1 VPFVLDST
9 VVESPC
15 DGRRSTSEG
24 EGQKRKEG
32 VSVTMM
38 EGGDLLSVRI
48 HGMECPD
55 QNTISSCTHGHMDTC
70 DHVIMYN
77 MISMLSLA
85 WPGLGWSDD
94 IIISRKARRGK
105 ERKGEDR
112 RTHRPSVLLSFSKS
126 SPRTFCPSVMT
137 ATTSNYGKEY
147 NKHASRTA
155 GGQHRRPVVQERR
168 FDRPSRTVESIH
180 PRTHLIRRT
189 IQT

>member
-1 VPFVLDST
+1 MPFVLDST

-85 WPGLGWSDD
+85 WPGLDWPGAM
-94 IIISRKARRGK
+94 ISSYQEKQDEGRKGK
-105 ERKGEDR
+105 ERIGGH
-112 RTHRPSVLLSFSKS
+112 TVLLSFCPSPSRPPVRSVLLS
-126 SPRTFCPSVMT
+126 
-137 ATTSNYGKEY
+137 
-147 NKHASRTA
+147 
-155 GGQHRRPVVQERR
+155 
-168 FDRPSRTVESIH
+168 
-180 PRTHLIRRT
+180 
-189 IQT
+189 